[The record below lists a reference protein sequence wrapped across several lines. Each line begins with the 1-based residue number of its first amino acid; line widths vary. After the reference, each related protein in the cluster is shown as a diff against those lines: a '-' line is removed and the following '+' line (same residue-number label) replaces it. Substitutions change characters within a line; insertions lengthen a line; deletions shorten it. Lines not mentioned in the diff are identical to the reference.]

1 MARETVDVN
10 DIVKAG
16 VKLNELQSPDGSIE
30 FSKQEALQLA
40 VEKLTSDPGTPADGQ
55 IWLRI
60 DL

>member
-1 MARETVDVN
+1 MAKQTSIVN
-10 DIVKAG
+10 DEVKAG
-16 VKLNELQSPDGSIE
+16 VKLNELSNPDGSIE

-55 IWLRI
+55 IWLRA